1 MFEVVPLMGLSIHYQ
16 GGIDRIADI
25 PQFIEELEDIAD
37 SMHWMSQRINDEEAD
52 PNFRGI
58 IVNPKGKCEPLC
70 FIFDR
75 QGRMRGL
82 MDLITNQVEPSEY
95 SYYLATK
102 IQSAETETHVWI
114 IGLLRYLQKRYL
126 SDLKVEDEGDYWE
139 TENLETLQ
147 QKKQFLQSMIEQL
160 SDALAKSDPLPENSS
175 TGDIV
180 AQIEAIVKKLPR
192 DENSSGA

>member
-1 MFEVVPLMGLSIHYQ
+1 MFKVLLLMGLSIHYQ

-25 PQFIEELEDIAD
+25 PKFIDELEDIAD
-37 SMHWMSQRINDEEAD
+37 SMHWMSQRINDDEAD

-58 IVNPKGKCEPLC
+58 IVNPQGECEPLC

-82 MDLITNQVEPSEY
+82 MDLITNQVEPTEF
-95 SYYLATK
+95 SYYIATK
-102 IQSAETETHVWI
+102 TQFAETETHVWI
-114 IGLLRYLQKRYL
+114 IGLLRYLQQRYL

-160 SDALAKSDPLPENSS
+160 SGALAQSEPLPENSS
-175 TGDIV
+175 TDDIV

-192 DENSSGA
+192 DESGPES